1 MAAGTVGEGGSD
13 QSRESTQRPNC
24 ARSGAPGGRAE
35 ILRLDDDE
43 PAARGAGAG
52 VGGADAAAR
61 AAAHSL
67 VDEVLLSV
75 LASCER

>member
-1 MAAGTVGEGGSD
+1 VAG
-13 QSRESTQRPNC
+13 
-24 ARSGAPGGRAE
+24 
-35 ILRLDDDE
+35 
-43 PAARGAGAG
+43 GAGAG

-67 VDEVLLSV
+67 VDEVMISV